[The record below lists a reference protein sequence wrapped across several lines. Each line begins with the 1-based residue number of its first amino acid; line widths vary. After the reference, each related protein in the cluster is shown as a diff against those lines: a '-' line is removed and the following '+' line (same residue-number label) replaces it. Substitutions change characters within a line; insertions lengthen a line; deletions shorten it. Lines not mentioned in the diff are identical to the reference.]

1 MNKIIS
7 SSRETSNRAN
17 AAKSTGPKT
26 EAGKSISSHN
36 ALKTGLTGR
45 TVLLPTDDVA
55 VYKSHLESLND
66 RYQPKTSEE
75 RLHVQTIAHI
85 EWRLLRIPTLETG
98 LLAIGRKRFA
108 DCHPDEPEEIRTVMI
123 EAEVMLEYQKQLAN
137 LALQESRLHRQHERE
152 TATLQ
157 ALRTARLAQEA
168 VHLKEA
174 ARLFLHCKKTGETFF
189 FNDLALFGF
198 DFSME
203 QIHRRAA
210 EMITN
215 YDKVD
220 WPTIQANYH
229 FRKLQA
235 A

>member
-1 MNKIIS
+1 MNIKTS
-7 SSRETSNRAN
+7 SARQTANGAN

-26 EAGKSISSHN
+26 EKGKQISSHN

-55 VYKSHLESLND
+55 VYKSHLEDLNK
-66 RYQPKTSEE
+66 RYEPKTGEE

-108 DCHPDEPEEIRTVMI
+108 DCHAEEPAEIRAVMI
-123 EAEVMLEYQKQLAN
+123 EAEILLEYQKQLAN
-137 LALQESRLHRQHERE
+137 LAIQESRLNRQHERE
-152 TATLQ
+152 TAALQ
-157 ALRTARLAQEA
+157 ALLTTRRTQEA
-168 VHLKEA
+168 VHLQEA
-174 ARLFLHCKKTGETFF
+174 ARLFLHCKDTGEKFF

-198 DFSME
+198 EFSME

-210 EMITN
+210 EIMARN
-215 YDKVD
+215 DSSA
-220 WPTIQANYH
+220 WPTISAHYR
-229 FRKLQA
+229 FYDLQA